1 YTHCLIWAAG
11 IRGRAFTGIPSESV
25 RVHDSMLVDE
35 FNRVEGQHCIFALG
49 GAGRTP
55 SPAQPRGYPQVAA
68 VAMQQAAQLAHNLK
82 RMVQQKEMQPF
93 KYKDKGSMAIV
104 GRNRAVAESGNI
116 RLQGFAAWVAWLLV
130 HLMSIIGIKN
140 RLLILVNWMW
150 QYITYD
156 QSLRLIIRSS
166 ERKNKNTTNKI
177 SNNEKVGNDRNAHR
191 PLVGV

>member
-1 YTHCLIWAAG
+1 AAG
-11 IRGRAFTGIPSESV
+11 IKGRALTGIPAESV
-25 RVHDSMLVDE
+25 RANDSILVDA

-49 GAGRTP
+49 DAACMPTP
-55 SPAQPRGYPQVAA
+55 AHPRGYPQVAP

-82 RMVQQKEMQPF
+82 RMVQQKEMEPF

-140 RLLILVNWMW
+140 RLLIL
-150 QYITYD
+150 
-156 QSLRLIIRSS
+156 
-166 ERKNKNTTNKI
+166 
-177 SNNEKVGNDRNAHR
+177 
-191 PLVGV
+191 